1 MLGQISGAFRIS
13 NGTEIGKT
21 AEEGNIVDL
30 SDNGDAAIAYKS
42 DKTKE
47 KSAVENG
54 STDVNDVTGG
64 CGHGTMFRSVQ
75 KSQLLIEQT
84 EEFVSHLFDAGH
96 LTEATRLAVTLR
108 VLLTPRPQRIL
119 LTIDLSEVSGVSDG
133 GEFIRVRRRVLRPED
148 GSFPGETDLQFGKPI
163 GDPRGRA

>member
-1 MLGQISGAFRIS
+1 MAETASNKDSWGVRPTNTRLHGKPGSVNPLGYPPTQGRRKAQIDKIS
-13 NGTEIGKT
+13 LRE
-21 AEEGNIVDL
+21 
-30 SDNGDAAIAYKS
+30 
-42 DKTKE
+42 
-47 KSAVENG
+47 
-54 STDVNDVTGG
+54 TGG
-64 CGHGTMFRSVQ
+64 GVCGHGKMMRSVQ

-96 LTEATRLAVTLR
+96 LTEAKRLAVTLR

-148 GSFPGETDLQFGKPI
+148 GSLPE
-163 GDPRGRA
+163 